1 MSDKIK
7 RILEA
12 ITDDELREQVRE
24 GWAKQGFNPMPADD
38 PARVMMDNLATFSV
52 PTIYREFCYICRDPE
67 FAMIGMSLCYPCQKC
82 GEHNAADDG
91 PECPHCG
98 YDHQDGSA

>member
-1 MSDKIK
+1 
-7 RILEA
+7 
-12 ITDDELREQVRE
+12 
-24 GWAKQGFNPMPADD
+24 
-38 PARVMMDNLATFSV
+38 
-52 PTIYREFCYICRDPE
+52 
-67 FAMIGMSLCYPCQKC
+67 MIGMSLCYPCQKC